1 MIAVSKWLINED
13 LCKGCGICIARCPMK
28 VLGVAEHLNK
38 KGFHPATMLN
48 EAKCTSCGICGR
60 SCPDVAIEVNKP

>member
-1 MIAVSKWLINED
+1 
-13 LCKGCGICIARCPMK
+13 MK